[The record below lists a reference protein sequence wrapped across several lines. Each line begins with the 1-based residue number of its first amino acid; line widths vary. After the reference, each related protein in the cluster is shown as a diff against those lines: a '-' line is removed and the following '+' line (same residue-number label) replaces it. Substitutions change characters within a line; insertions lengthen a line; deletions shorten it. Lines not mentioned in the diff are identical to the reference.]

1 MPMNDFALITTRKRA
16 VIALVHSIVFLL
28 IALRGFATTPIGSP
42 IWMRASLSLASI
54 VMFCVFLVVT
64 TILLQLVRISR
75 CVQEKLYFGFC
86 SASASLGLMR
96 LLFGDPQSVGLY
108 LRVGMLLC
116 AVVTGTVI
124 LREHSRINVIA
135 ADEV

>member
-1 MPMNDFALITTRKRA
+1 
-16 VIALVHSIVFLL
+16 
-28 IALRGFATTPIGSP
+28 
-42 IWMRASLSLASI
+42 MR
-54 VMFCVFLVVT
+54 
-64 TILLQLVRISR
+64 
-75 CVQEKLYFGFC
+75 EKLYFGFC

-108 LRVGMLLC
+108 LRVLMLLC